1 MGRVRKYLRG
11 IGFRLY
17 LKNFI
22 VKERNFTM
30 KILSEKTN
38 KYYDTV
44 EDCIAAEKEFDDA
57 VKAEEEK
64 RALLATARK
73 DRANEVEQ
81 AYQRI
86 QEIKQKATEDL
97 KKARKEYE
105 EKLTAFCKDYG

>member
-1 MGRVRKYLRG
+1 
-11 IGFRLY
+11 
-17 LKNFI
+17 
-22 VKERNFTM
+22 M

-64 RALLATARK
+64 RALLAAARK

-105 EKLTAFCKDYG
+105 EKLTAFCKDYGQFHMTLKTGIDNPFDAFDIFDWFRF